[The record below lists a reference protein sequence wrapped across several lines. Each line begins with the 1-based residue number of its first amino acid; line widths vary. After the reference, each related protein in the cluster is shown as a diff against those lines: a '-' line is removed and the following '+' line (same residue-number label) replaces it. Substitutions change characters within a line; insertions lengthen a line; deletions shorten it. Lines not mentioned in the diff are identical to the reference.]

1 MDAFKY
7 MGVKPDYEANEHN
20 GQYVITK
27 PDSTMKFLVV
37 PTNEELMIAREV
49 VRLTKCSALAKEN

>member
-1 MDAFKY
+1 

-20 GQYVITK
+20 GQHVITK